1 MDIMK
6 TRRLLIAAASVA
18 VYSSVG
24 CQPQHPPQKEF
35 FPPAAMPS
43 ADQQPLDSA
52 QPAAPGRRVD
62 QMEASATSADLLA
75 QQAESYAR
83 EMDALVSQR
92 TARPPAK
99 PLGAPAA
106 AASPAAV
113 AASSGTSSKVEWLD
127 PADFRLGAIPTLAP
141 SAATTNQPTVRQVI
155 DTKPTVANSSASA
168 APEAPEQ
175 PKPSIVAETVVEA
188 VPARNIGGESAGDP
202 LLSKFSRRV
211 KDDPRDVASHLEY
224 QLLQFLKDE
233 PTPELAALS
242 TLPPEDREL
251 VTTVLDGL
259 TNFRNALRADSNML
273 LSRKIKPLMDMSERL
288 RSQADLT
295 IPTIVLCRS
304 VDRFGIYDPVEPARF
319 PVGKEQKVI
328 VYCELANFAS
338 ILNDKQLWETR
349 LTWDMTLY
357 AEQGMSV
364 WSDKTDHVTDNSR
377 SRLHDFF
384 VCKAISLPQTLPIGR
399 YLLKV
404 TIVDTQS
411 NRVAEATVPLLVAVQ

>member
-1 MDIMK
+1 
-6 TRRLLIAAASVA
+6 
-18 VYSSVG
+18 
-24 CQPQHPPQKEF
+24 
-35 FPPAAMPS
+35 
-43 ADQQPLDSA
+43 
-52 QPAAPGRRVD
+52 
-62 QMEASATSADLLA
+62 
-75 QQAESYAR
+75 
-83 EMDALVSQR
+83 
-92 TARPPAK
+92 
-99 PLGAPAA
+99 
-106 AASPAAV
+106 
-113 AASSGTSSKVEWLD
+113 
-127 PADFRLGAIPTLAP
+127 
-141 SAATTNQPTVRQVI
+141 
-155 DTKPTVANSSASA
+155 
-168 APEAPEQ
+168 
-175 PKPSIVAETVVEA
+175 
-188 VPARNIGGESAGDP
+188 
-202 LLSKFSRRV
+202 
-211 KDDPRDVASHLEY
+211 
-224 QLLQFLKDE
+224 
-233 PTPELAALS
+233 
-242 TLPPEDREL
+242 
-251 VTTVLDGL
+251 
-259 TNFRNALRADSNML
+259 ML